1 MVQMYFCINV
11 SAQLTVLFLFFC
23 FSSIPGYLAVNI
35 MHGAEVSRELTPLWA
50 LGPLIVAVYI
60 KLLQAVCA
68 LYIFTIRQTIRI
80 IKNMPIYHRVIHTYL
95 SEGRLK
101 ELFAV
106 LWQPVKNVLNLDC
119 REFLKQKLRELKEAV
134 YEMYLDFIESI
145 WPYYCRTI
153 RFLKKANLI

>member
-1 MVQMYFCINV
+1 MHCQSKSFP
-11 SAQLTVLFLFFC
+11 SLTVFFLLC
-23 FSSIPGYLAVNI
+23 FSSIPGYLAVNL
-35 MHGAEVSRELTPLWA
+35 MHGAEVSRELTPLWV

-68 LYIFTIRQTIRI
+68 LYIFTIKQTIRI
-80 IKNMPIYHRVIHTYL
+80 IKNMPSYYGVIHTYL

-101 ELFAV
+101 DLLTV
-106 LWQPVKNVLNLDC
+106 LRRPVKNVLNLDC
-119 REFLKQKLRELKEAV
+119 REFLKQKLGELKEAG